1 MNTVMNEETYERNM
15 VMVNISANISSHRCL
30 IIVPDVL
37 DYRERCKEKL
47 KTIIGTRL
55 CDSGAFNYT
64 TKTLHARYTLDRY
77 TILARFLPGSPR
89 N

>member
-37 DYRERCKEKL
+37 DYRECCKENL

-55 CDSGAFNYT
+55 CDTGALSYT

>member
-1 MNTVMNEETYERNM
+1 MSVSFICKDIIKHINMNTVMNEETYERNM

-37 DYRERCKEKL
+37 NYRERCKEKL

-55 CDSGAFNYT
+55 CDPGAFNYT
-64 TKTLHARYTLDRY
+64 T
-77 TILARFLPGSPR
+77 
-89 N
+89 